1 MFKEHLNRIKEIF
14 TVEIWRTEIE
24 ELASL
29 KKIKVIAMRAAFVLF
44 RDFRKNNLPL
54 HAAALTNITV
64 MSMIPTLAFIFAL
77 AKGLEIHGKLK
88 EASTQ
93 SLAKMPPDIQN
104 AANTMFE
111 LIENTNFK
119 ALGTIGILVTLFT
132 ALSMM
137 SKIENSFNI
146 IWGVKKSRDLM
157 TKIKEYLFIFI
168 TLPPILMITVSANA
182 FLASSTVKQKIVEGM
197 GLSEGIFD
205 FYSLCIKL
213 ISPMIV
219 ALGFTFLYRF
229 LPNTKVKFQ
238 PAFIASFIITIAW
251 SITNLI
257 YIKFQIGVS
266 SNPIYGTFA
275 IIPFFLLWLFVAW
288 MIILLG
294 AQMSFALQNHETY
307 EIEEQYAK
315 LKGEDVFNA
324 SILICTSAARMF
336 IKGETWQTHQRLSN
350 MKIPHL
356 LGRRILDQ
364 LTEAKIMIP
373 LDERQ
378 ERYQPGRDIQHITL
392 LDIHDA
398 VMSSGGVQWFK
409 NDDEH
414 PGIEAKDIELKPYLA
429 SLEKIKL
436 YQLICDA

>member
-1 MFKEHLNRIKEIF
+1 MFQEHFKRLKEVF
-14 TVEIWRTEIE
+14 TVEIWRAELE
-24 ELASL
+24 ELASF
-29 KKIKVIAMRAAFVLF
+29 KKIKIIAMRSAFVLF

-88 EASTQ
+88 EATTQ
-93 SLAKMPPDIQN
+93 SLSQMPPKAQEVVNQIFD
-104 AANTMFE
+104 
-111 LIENTNFK
+111 LIENTNFQ

-146 IWGVKKSRDLM
+146 IWGVKKSRDIM
-157 TKIKEYLFIFI
+157 TKVKEYLFIFV
-168 TLPPILMITVSANA
+168 TLPPILMSTVSVNA
-182 FLASSTVKQKIVEGM
+182 FLASNTVKEKIVANI
-197 GLSEGIFD
+197 GLSEAIFD

-213 ISPMIV
+213 VSPMIV

-238 PAFIASFIITIAW
+238 PAFIASFIVTIAW
-251 SITNLI
+251 SLTNWI
-257 YIKFQIGVS
+257 YVQFQIGVS

-275 IIPFFLLWLFVAW
+275 VIPFFLLWLFVAW

-294 AQMSFALQNHETY
+294 AQISFALQNHETY
-307 EIEEQYAK
+307 EIEEEYVN

-324 SILICTSAARMF
+324 AILICTSAARKF
-336 IKGETWQTHQRLSN
+336 IVGEPWQTHQCLHE

-356 LGRRILDQ
+356 LGHRILNQ
-364 LTEAKIMIP
+364 LTEAKIMTP
-373 LDERQ
+373 LNERN
-378 ERYQPGRDIQHITL
+378 EAYQPGRDIQHISL

-398 VMSSGGVQWFK
+398 VMSSGDVKWFK
-409 NDDEH
+409 NDDNH
-414 PGIEAKDIELKPYLA
+414 PGIETKDKELKPYLEA
-429 SLEKIKL
+429 LKNTRL
-436 YQLICDA
+436 YSLICHD